1 MAATFSSGPEDPV
14 FTPRQSLLVRISDAL
29 HDTSTL
35 DDDLWA
41 RAATV
46 FDEAQRLEL
55 LLVAGFYHF
64 VSYTVN
70 ATRVDR
76 EAWAARFPD

>member
-1 MAATFSSGPEDPV
+1 MHRVIEISA
-14 FTPRQSLLVRISDAL
+14 LLRISDAL

-35 DDDLWA
+35 DDDLWGEAA
-41 RAATV
+41 RV
-46 FDEAQRLEL
+46 FDEPQRLEL

-70 ATRVDR
+70 ASRVER
-76 EAWAARFPD
+76 EPWAARFPDSLVATIESK